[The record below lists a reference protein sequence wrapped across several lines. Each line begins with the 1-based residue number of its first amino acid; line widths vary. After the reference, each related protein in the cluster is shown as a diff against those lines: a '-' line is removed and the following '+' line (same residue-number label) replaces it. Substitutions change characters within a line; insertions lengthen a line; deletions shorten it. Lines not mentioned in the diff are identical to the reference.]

1 MIGYACLLDIGYYRT
16 VAASMLPVSK
26 WTQSFSEPCLPR
38 ISSRLLEVKYCIL
51 IETSHSTFKRCHA
64 RCGGAA
70 KVEAPKSKSLVATAD
85 SWYINQDARTNNMYP
100 KSSFVSYFTSCR
112 AGSELRYRVAKRNPT
127 RKREGN

>member
-38 ISSRLLEVKYCIL
+38 ISSRLLEVKYCII

-85 SWYINQDARTNNMYP
+85 SWYINQDARTNNM
-100 KSSFVSYFTSCR
+100 
-112 AGSELRYRVAKRNPT
+112 
-127 RKREGN
+127 